1 MTIRAKLYTAIV
13 VVIAGLALTAGV
25 GITAMSRLGDRFDS
39 VQRAADARA
48 LALQL
53 KFDVTDFNGWQTAY
67 GYDDGKSR
75 PIYLASFERFRRDFA
90 AGAGAAATRRARR
103 SCSIASS
110 VPRTTSTGSMRGH
123 GQRSALGARRRS
135 NGSCSGPELVNF
147 GRAAAAAEALAQ
159 FETAQAAA
167 QDASFRDAR
176 SDALRLLVLASIVAA
191 LLVFILLLTASDLA
205 RRAEGQLEDE
215 TEHRPE
221 RVALSRTG
229 GGSRS
234 VSPRRRARSRS
245 PVRREDR
252 PTTIRPRTRA
262 RAQRA

>member
-75 PIYLASFERFRRDFA
+75 PIYLASVERFRRDFA
-90 AGAGAAATRRARR
+90 EARAQLRLAR
-103 SCSIASS
+103 ETKLLDRIERADERLRPARCAVVGSA
-110 VPRTTSTGSMRGH
+110 PRWAPGEVKRI
-123 GQRSALGARRRS
+123 LL
-135 NGSCSGPELVNF
+135 GPELVNF
-147 GRAAAAAEALAQ
+147 GRAAAAAEALAR
-159 FETAQAAA
+159 FETVQAAA

-205 RRAEGQLEDE
+205 RRAEGRLGDE
-215 TEHRPE
+215 TGGRPE

-234 VSPRRRARSRS
+234 VSPRLRARSRS